1 MLHFAFKIRFKD
13 KIQIKMKKKHLIYA
27 AKYQKSQKSLKDI
40 QITKFLKG
48 VYSTKVVGKRNSNTA
63 VVYSIQT

>member
-1 MLHFAFKIRFKD
+1 MKINPHF
-13 KIQIKMKKKHLIYA
+13 IYA

-40 QITKFLKG
+40 QIYRKITKFLKG